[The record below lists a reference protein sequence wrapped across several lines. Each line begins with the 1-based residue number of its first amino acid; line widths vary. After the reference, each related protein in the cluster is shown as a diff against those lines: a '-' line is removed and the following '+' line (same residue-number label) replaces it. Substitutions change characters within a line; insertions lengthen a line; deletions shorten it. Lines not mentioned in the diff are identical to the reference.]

1 MTTAEMNKIYFE
13 QIHQNRRHPCVGDY
27 SSEELIKYQHDI
39 LKHLDDKQMVKEF
52 KVVDAVFTLA
62 IELRKE
68 TEKLKEYYDKQFSN
82 RTRSQSINKF

>member
-27 SSEELIKYQHDI
+27 SSEELIEYQHDI

-68 TEKLKEYYDKQFSN
+68 AEKLEEYYDK
-82 RTRSQSINKF
+82 